1 MSLRLTADQF
11 EGIGSLRF
19 EKKLIE
25 LLGEADPGAAT
36 YFKTD
41 AGVAELRQQCAKARR
56 YGLTREVDVARYVT
70 TAWLLGVDFDVK
82 FGAMQEVLSAP
93 QLTSAQKAE
102 GLEKITV
109 ALFSTLAAD
118 GG

>member
-1 MSLRLTADQF
+1 MSLRLTTGQF
-11 EGIGSLRF
+11 DDIANLGF

-25 LLGEADPGAAT
+25 LLGQSDPDAAT
-36 YFKTD
+36 HFKTD
-41 AGVAELRQQCAKARR
+41 AGVAELRRQCAKARR